1 LAAGAAPGLI
11 SETAR
16 ADGVSDI
23 IIAAAAATPSE
34 RVMNCLIAKP
44 RSAFRT
50 GCRF

>member
-34 RVMNCLIAKP
+34 RVMNCLIEP